1 MLVRE
6 GWAWLLMGGVESQS
20 SRVFQLPAL
29 TPYPAFCGFP
39 LPMVSG
45 TNCKP
50 LFSLKINMLMGLGEA
65 L

>member
-1 MLVRE
+1 MGLSDDGLA
-6 GWAWLLMGGVESQS
+6 GWRARRA
-20 SRVFQLPAL
+20 SRLPVL
-29 TPYPAFCGFP
+29 TPCPAFCGFP
-39 LPMVSG
+39 LPMVSV